1 MKKTIQLVL
10 LTLVL
15 LIGGIS
21 TNVASGEVIY
31 RTQTCTEGETF
42 YVSFAGIFDGKK
54 DNVWL
59 YHDFGDGP
67 ESVELGVVSAY
78 GYIGVTMEDQ
88 GVYWFGIYLVDE
100 HANPYFEY
108 KLCVTLIVVKPVAQW
123 MNDSKK
129 NIHFGSLVCIQEKSL
144 VWRSK
149 MLVLA

>member
-1 MKKTIQLVL
+1 MKKTIQLVV

-42 YVSFAGIFDGKK
+42 YVSFAGIFDGEM
-54 DNVWL
+54 DDVSL
-59 YHDFGDGP
+59 YHDFGNGP
-67 ESVELGVVSAY
+67 ELVGLGVVSAY

-88 GVYWFGIYLVDE
+88 GVYWFGCHFVEEGILR
-100 HANPYFEY
+100 FEY
-108 KLCVTLIVVKPVAQW
+108 RLCVILTVVKPVAQW
-123 MNDSKK
+123 VNGSKK
-129 NIHFGSLVCIQEKSL
+129 NARPGSLVCIQEKSL